1 MIDSWFLYVLG
12 ILMAVAGWLGGRV
25 TKETEE
31 LERLMNSGLEEWE
44 IVKLRIAMQK
54 VDLYSSIESNKPKAV
69 EEEPPSIK
77 ELFSLMMKRK

>member
-1 MIDSWFLYVLG
+1 MMDPWFLYVLG
-12 ILMAVAGWLGGRV
+12 ILMAVAGWLGGRA

-54 VDLYSSIESNKPKAV
+54 VDLYSIESKQPKAI
-69 EEEPPSIK
+69 EEERPSLK
-77 ELFSLMMKRK
+77 ELFGLLMKRK